1 MATRLETEAAAEA
14 MIMTPINYDILR
26 IPPSFPFCVGSYTLG
41 MAELPALKR
50 GRKHFLTC
58 VYNINLPTFTEGLLF
73 MTNKNVEYLGGGW
86 RLRVS

>member
-50 GRKHFLTC
+50 G
-58 VYNINLPTFTEGLLF
+58 IN
-73 MTNKNVEYLGGGW
+73 MCI
-86 RLRVS
+86 